1 MEDDGVDYGDG
12 DASHRLLDR
21 RTNAAKDRE
30 AEELAASFR
39 NRYGKARYDTEGV
52 EEWAPKALLMPGVND
67 ASIWGL
73 KCKVS
78 KECPFWVQGL
88 DTDDVIYRLRLD
100 ASENSFCLSL
110 ERLRLWPPPTMLP
123 LFRSSPPSS
132 VTPSRV
138 TFMSKHDPNHTFE
151 LPSTD

>member
-73 KCKVS
+73 KCKVRMNS
-78 KECPFWVQGL
+78 LLIARTVEC
-88 DTDDVIYRLRLD
+88 
-100 ASENSFCLSL
+100 
-110 ERLRLWPPPTMLP
+110 
-123 LFRSSPPSS
+123 
-132 VTPSRV
+132 
-138 TFMSKHDPNHTFE
+138 
-151 LPSTD
+151 